1 MSTECTV
8 FWPKQR
14 EGIFF
19 REQFRDPILDRS
31 DLNSTRKPN
40 YRLPQ
45 VFECPSEELYSYFEQ
60 SGNYENFQPFK
71 GGASEE
77 EPCPHSV
84 MMTQD
89 PSYVNEMSRSQ
100 PSYSAYL
107 HETDVSGAFRSY
119 YDRMNANQDVEL
131 VDEADFRPPL
141 HSSNPQDFWGE
152 DQVDMSSLHYSLLDR
167 SESTGRSR
175 NEDEFSEVND
185 MEKAAFYECRN
196 DSNNKQY
203 LYDGDKK
210 VKIAPVKQRALIATM
225 GRKKFNRIMWK
236 INNRLRRCRCESQP

>member
-1 MSTECTV
+1 MCNV
-8 FWPKQR
+8 FLPKQR
-14 EGIFF
+14 EGISY
-19 REQFRDPILDRS
+19 RERFRDPMLDRTE
-31 DLNSTRKPN
+31 LNSTRKPN
-40 YRLPQ
+40 YKLPQ
-45 VFECPSEELYSYFEQ
+45 VFECPSAELYSYFEE

-71 GGASEE
+71 GGASAE
-77 EPCPHSV
+77 EPCTHSV

-107 HETDVSGAFRSY
+107 NETDVSGAFRSY

-131 VDEADFRPPL
+131 VDEADFRPAL

-175 NEDEFSEVND
+175 HENENEVSELNN
-185 MEKAAFYECRN
+185 MERAAFYECRN
-196 DSNNKQY
+196 QTDNNREY
-203 LYDGDKK
+203 LYDGDNR
-210 VKIAPVKQRALIATM
+210 VKIEPLKQRALIATM

-236 INNRLRRCRCESQP
+236 INDRLRRCRC